1 MRNAAVTVL
10 GLAIAGALAMAPAA
24 VLAQTQDDK
33 IIPSLDLDQ
42 ADIRDALKIIFKN
55 AGYSYSVDQNVQ
67 GTVTVH
73 LTNIPFETALRN
85 VLNQVVATYR
95 IVAGIYNIVLRP
107 TQGPGDGG
115 VVPPVPEA
123 NEIIRKI
130 YIRSADPALIFAIL
144 SGTADI
150 GTMPESSTLSFG
162 GGFGGQGGFG
172 GGGRGGF
179 GGGGQGGFGGG
190 GFGGSGF
197 GGSGF
202 GGGGRGGG
210 GAGIGR

>member
-24 VLAQTQDDK
+24 ILAQTQDDK

-107 TQGPGDGG
+107 DPVEILRPEGPEGTG
-115 VVPPVPEA
+115 PS
-123 NEIIRKI
+123 EIIRKI

>member
-1 MRNAAVTVL
+1 M
-10 GLAIAGALAMAPAA
+10 GLAIVGAMLMAPAA
-24 VLAQTQDDK
+24 VMAQGGQDDK

-55 AGYSYSVDQNVQ
+55 AGYSYSVDNTVQ

-85 VLNQVVATYR
+85 VLNQVSSTYR
-95 IVAGIYNIVLRP
+95 IEGGIYNIVLRP
-107 TQGPGDGG
+107 NDIATGTLA
-115 VVPPVPEA
+115 PPVPEA

-144 SGTADI
+144 AGTADI
-150 GTMPESSTLSFG
+150 GSMPETSTLSFG
-162 GGFGGQGGFG
+162 GGFGGGGGGRGGGGFGGGGGGFGGGGGGFGGG

-179 GGGGQGGFGGG
+179 GGGGGGGSPGFGG
-190 GFGGSGF
+190 
-197 GGSGF
+197 
-202 GGGGRGGG
+202 R
-210 GAGIGR
+210 